1 MNSEENNEQQI
12 KKLERMDSIH
22 ADEKKHESVIDR
34 VEDDDEDICA
44 VARKF
49 FRWALLITWAACAVT
64 LVSGGD
70 FSLPA
75 AAILI
80 TAGIYSALCIT
91 KFLHQKKKGDT
102 VIAVIVAVLTIALG
116 ILLLVS
122 NNPY

>member
-1 MNSEENNEQQI
+1 M
-12 KKLERMDSIH
+12 ERIY
-22 ADEKKHESVIDR
+22 ADEKKHEPVISSAG
-34 VEDDDEDICA
+34 DDDEDICYT
-44 VARKF
+44 ARKF
-49 FRWALLITWAACAVT
+49 FKWALLITWLACAFT

-80 TAGIYSALCIT
+80 TGGIYAALCVT
-91 KFLHQKKKGDT
+91 KFLHENKKGDAI
-102 VIAVIVAVLTIALG
+102 VSVIIAVATIALG

>member
-1 MNSEENNEQQI
+1 
-12 KKLERMDSIH
+12 MDRIY
-22 ADEKKHESVIDR
+22 ADEKKHDSVIDR
-34 VEDDDEDICA
+34 IEDDDEDICA

-64 LVSGGD
+64 LVTGGD

-91 KFLHQKKKGDT
+91 KFMHENKKGDT
-102 VIAVIVAVLTIALG
+102 VIAVIVAVLTITLG

>member
-1 MNSEENNEQQI
+1 
-12 KKLERMDSIH
+12 MDRIY

-102 VIAVIVAVLTIALG
+102 VIVAAKSLKYTSGSWLSRQPERSVGGMLSTRTASWVEYI
-116 ILLLVS
+116 
-122 NNPY
+122 